1 MSVKLVLII
10 LALVVALA
18 CTTTGEPS
26 TEESGPPPTL
36 LVAPADQPTAVPTD
50 TPAPTPEPKATLV
63 VAAPSPTLPA
73 TETPIPTAT
82 ATATPRPTA
91 TPFPTARPL
100 PTPTSEPTPTP
111 TPVPSPTPTPTPVPI
126 TTAIPTPT
134 PSPTP
139 TPTPVP
145 TATAIPSPTPMPTP
159 TPTPVPAQGF
169 GDGTWIVGSDIQPG
183 TYAAGPGLEFCS
195 WKRLSGFSGD
205 FDDIIAIDISPRPIV
220 TILATDAGFTSG
232 GCNRW
237 MPIADALTTP
247 SGDGTWVVGNEFAP
261 GTYAAGPGLEFCS
274 WKRLSGFSGDFDDI
288 IAIDI
293 SPRPIVTILATDAGF
308 TSGGCNRWMP
318 IADALT
324 TPSGDGTW
332 VVGNE
337 FAPGTYAAGPGL
349 EFCSWKR
356 LSGFSGDFDDIIAI
370 DVGSGRQVVTIE
382 ETDVGFTSSGCGQ
395 WEKIG

>member
-1 MSVKLVLII
+1 MAGSLDTRSLMWGMSVKLVLII

-36 LVAPADQPTAVPTD
+36 PVAPADQPTAVPTD

-100 PTPTSEPTPTP
+100 PTPTSELTPTP

-126 TTAIPTPT
+126 TTAI
-134 PSPTP
+134 
-139 TPTPVP
+139 
-145 TATAIPSPTPMPTP
+145 P

-337 FAPGTYAAGPGL
+337 FAPGTYSAPGSD
-349 EFCSWKR
+349 FCSWKR

>member
-1 MSVKLVLII
+1 MGHARLII

-36 LVAPADQPTAVPTD
+36 PVAPADQPTAVPTD

-82 ATATPRPTA
+82 ATPRPTA

-111 TPVPSPTPTPTPVPI
+111 TPVPSPTPTP
-126 TTAIPTPT
+126 
-134 PSPTP
+134 
-139 TPTPVP
+139 
-145 TATAIPSPTPMPTP
+145 
-159 TPTPVPAQGF
+159 VPAQGF

-183 TYAAGPGLEFCS
+183 TYATGPGLEFCS

-261 GTYAAGPGLEFCS
+261 GTYS
-274 WKRLSGFSGDFDDI
+274 
-288 IAIDI
+288 
-293 SPRPIVTILATDAGF
+293 
-308 TSGGCNRWMP
+308 
-318 IADALT
+318 
-324 TPSGDGTW
+324 
-332 VVGNE
+332 
-337 FAPGTYAAGPGL
+337 APGSD
-349 EFCSWKR
+349 FCSWKR

-370 DVGSGRQVVTIE
+370 DVDSGRQVVTIE

>member
-1 MSVKLVLII
+1 
-10 LALVVALA
+10 
-18 CTTTGEPS
+18 
-26 TEESGPPPTL
+26 
-36 LVAPADQPTAVPTD
+36 
-50 TPAPTPEPKATLV
+50 
-63 VAAPSPTLPA
+63 
-73 TETPIPTAT
+73 
-82 ATATPRPTA
+82 
-91 TPFPTARPL
+91 
-100 PTPTSEPTPTP
+100 
-111 TPVPSPTPTPTPVPI
+111 
-126 TTAIPTPT
+126 
-134 PSPTP
+134 
-139 TPTPVP
+139 
-145 TATAIPSPTPMPTP
+145 
-159 TPTPVPAQGF
+159 
-169 GDGTWIVGSDIQPG
+169 
-183 TYAAGPGLEFCS
+183 
-195 WKRLSGFSGD
+195 
-205 FDDIIAIDISPRPIV
+205 
-220 TILATDAGFTSG
+220 
-232 GCNRW
+232 

-318 IADALT
+318 ITDALT

-337 FAPGTYAAGPGL
+337 FAPGTYSAPGNAL
-349 EFCSWKR
+349 TTPSGDGTWVVGNEFAPGTYSAPGSDFCSWKR

-395 WEKIG
+395 WEKIGSTGLARALRDDLLELGSVDDLEVYADNAG

>member
-1 MSVKLVLII
+1 MAGSLDTRSLMWGMSVKLVLII
-10 LALVVALA
+10 LALVAALA

-36 LVAPADQPTAVPTD
+36 PVAPADQPAAVPTD
-50 TPAPTPEPKATLV
+50 APAPTPEPKATLV

-111 TPVPSPTPTPTPVPI
+111 TPVPI
-126 TTAIPTPT
+126 TTAIPTL
-134 PSPTP
+134 TP

-169 GDGTWIVGSDIQPG
+169 GEGTWIVGSDIQPG

-205 FDDIIAIDISPRPIV
+205 FDDIIARGISPRPIV
-220 TILATDAGFTSG
+220 TILATDAGFTSD

-288 IAIDI
+288 IARGI

-337 FAPGTYAAGPGL
+337 FAPGTYAAPGSD
-349 EFCSWKR
+349 FCSWKR

>member
-1 MSVKLVLII
+1 MDTRSLMWGMSVKLVLII

-36 LVAPADQPTAVPTD
+36 PVAPADQPTAVPTD

-91 TPFPTARPL
+91 TPFPTVRPL

-261 GTYAAGPGLEFCS
+261 GTYS
-274 WKRLSGFSGDFDDI
+274 
-288 IAIDI
+288 
-293 SPRPIVTILATDAGF
+293 
-308 TSGGCNRWMP
+308 
-318 IADALT
+318 
-324 TPSGDGTW
+324 
-332 VVGNE
+332 
-337 FAPGTYAAGPGL
+337 APGSD
-349 EFCSWKR
+349 FCSWKR

>member
-1 MSVKLVLII
+1 
-10 LALVVALA
+10 
-18 CTTTGEPS
+18 
-26 TEESGPPPTL
+26 
-36 LVAPADQPTAVPTD
+36 
-50 TPAPTPEPKATLV
+50 
-63 VAAPSPTLPA
+63 
-73 TETPIPTAT
+73 
-82 ATATPRPTA
+82 
-91 TPFPTARPL
+91 
-100 PTPTSEPTPTP
+100 
-111 TPVPSPTPTPTPVPI
+111 
-126 TTAIPTPT
+126 
-134 PSPTP
+134 
-139 TPTPVP
+139 
-145 TATAIPSPTPMPTP
+145 MPTP

-237 MPIADALTTP
+237 VPIADALTTP

-308 TSGGCNRWMP
+308 TSGGCNRWVP

-337 FAPGTYAAGPGL
+337 FAPGTYSAPGSD
-349 EFCSWKR
+349 FCSWKR
-356 LSGFSGDFDDIIAI
+356 LSGFSGDFDDIVAI

>member
-1 MSVKLVLII
+1 MGHARLII

-36 LVAPADQPTAVPTD
+36 PVAPADQPTAVPTD

-111 TPVPSPTPTPTPVPI
+111 TPVPSPTPTP
-126 TTAIPTPT
+126 
-134 PSPTP
+134 
-139 TPTPVP
+139 
-145 TATAIPSPTPMPTP
+145 
-159 TPTPVPAQGF
+159 VPAQGF

-183 TYAAGPGLEFCS
+183 TYATGPGLDFCS

-261 GTYAAGPGLEFCS
+261 GTYSAPGSDFCS

-288 IAIDI
+288 I
-293 SPRPIVTILATDAGF
+293 T
-308 TSGGCNRWMP
+308 
-318 IADALT
+318 
-324 TPSGDGTW
+324 
-332 VVGNE
+332 
-337 FAPGTYAAGPGL
+337 
-349 EFCSWKR
+349 
-356 LSGFSGDFDDIIAI
+356 I